1 MQQLWSEMLLLEG
14 LSVDLFELVT
24 NTRERLRKFKTAS
37 GTWPEEGMKLDGRG
51 RICITTFFWLWIAET
66 KRS

>member
-37 GTWPEEGMKLDGRG
+37 GTWPEEGMKLDGRDE
-51 RICITTFFWLWIAET
+51 FA
-66 KRS
+66 